1 MLKKEADEQQDDDV
15 YKAILNNDV
24 FEVEEDTL
32 EILKHQTTE
41 KIE

>member
-1 MLKKEADEQQDDDV
+1 MLKKEADDDV